1 MTQLL
6 VKEIMTKETKSI
18 SPDMVL
24 PEAHQTM
31 ITNNIRRLP
40 VVKGD
45 KLMGIVTLSDIQQA
59 SPSDATSLS
68 VWEMNYLLAKLTIKK
83 IMTSPVMSIGEDDLV
98 NKAANMMLENKFGG
112 IPVVNSAGRLIGM
125 VTESDI
131 FRLVA
136 ERGID

>member
-6 VKEIMTKETKSI
+6 VKEIMTREMKSI
-18 SPDMVL
+18 SPDTVL
-24 PEAHQTM
+24 PEAHQMM
-31 ITNNIRRLP
+31 IGNDIRRLP
-40 VVKGD
+40 VVDGD

-68 VWEMNYLLAKLTIKK
+68 VWELNYLLAKLTIKK
-83 IMTSPVMSIGEDDLV
+83 IMTSPVMTIGEDDLV
-98 NKAANMMLENKFGG
+98 NKAAKMMLANKFGG
-112 IPVVNSAGRLIGM
+112 IPVVNSAGKLVGM

>member
-6 VKEIMTKETKSI
+6 VKEIMSRGTMSI
-18 SPDMVL
+18 SPDTVL
-24 PEAHQTM
+24 PEAHQMMT
-31 ITNNIRRLP
+31 TNSIRRLP
-40 VVKGD
+40 VVDGE
-45 KLMGIVTLSDIQQA
+45 KLLGIVTLSDIQQA

-68 VWEMNYLLAKLTIKK
+68 VWELNYLLARLKIKE
-83 IMTSPVMSIGEDDLV
+83 IMTSPARTISEDDPV
-98 NKAANMMLENKFGG
+98 NMVANMMLENKFGG
-112 IPVVNSAGRLIGM
+112 VPVVNSTGRLVGM

>member
-1 MTQLL
+1 MTQVL
-6 VKEIMTKETKSI
+6 VKEVMTKEVKTV

-24 PEAHQTM
+24 PDAHQM
-31 ITNNIRRLP
+31 MSRNNIRRVP
-40 VVKGD
+40 VVDGD
-45 KLMGIVTLSDIQQA
+45 KLMGIVTLSNIQQA
-59 SPSDATSLS
+59 TPSDATSLS

-83 IMTSPVMSIGEDDLV
+83 IMTSPVMTVGEDDPIS
-98 NKAANMMLENKFGG
+98 KAANMMLANKFGG
-112 IPVVNSAGRLIGM
+112 IPVVNSADRLVGM

>member
-18 SPDMVL
+18 SPDTVL

-68 VWEMNYLLAKLTIKK
+68 VWELNYLLSKLTIKK
-83 IMTSPVMSIGEDDLV
+83 IMTSPVMTICEDDSV
-98 NKAANMMLENKFGG
+98 NKAANMMLDHKFGG
-112 IPVVNSAGRLIGM
+112 IPVVNSVGSLVGM

-131 FRLVA
+131 FRMVA

>member
-1 MTQLL
+1 MTRLL
-6 VKEIMTKETKSI
+6 VKEIMSRETKSI
-18 SPDMVL
+18 PPDMVL
-24 PEAHQTM
+24 PEAHQAM

-68 VWEMNYLLAKLTIKK
+68 VWELNYLLAKLAIKE
-83 IMTSPVMSIGEDDLV
+83 IMTSPVMTICEDDSV
-98 NKAANMMLENKFGG
+98 NKAAKMMLDKKFGG
-112 IPVVNSAGRLIGM
+112 VPVVDSVGRLVGM

-131 FRLVA
+131 FRMVA

>member
-18 SPDMVL
+18 SPDTVL
-24 PEAHQTM
+24 PEAHQAM
-31 ITNNIRRLP
+31 IMNNIRRLP
-40 VVKGD
+40 VVNGD

-68 VWEMNYLLAKLTIKK
+68 VWELNYLLAKLTIKK
-83 IMTSPVMSIGEDDLV
+83 IMTSDSV
-98 NKAANMMLENKFGG
+98 NRAASMMLDNKFGG
-112 IPVVNSAGRLIGM
+112 VPVVNSVGRLVGM

>member
-6 VKEIMTKETKSI
+6 VKEIMSRGTMSI
-18 SPDMVL
+18 SPDTVL
-24 PEAHQTM
+24 PEAHQMMT
-31 ITNNIRRLP
+31 TNSIRRLP
-40 VVKGD
+40 VVDGE
-45 KLMGIVTLSDIQQA
+45 KLLGIVTLSDIQQA

-68 VWEMNYLLAKLTIKK
+68 VWEMNYLLARLKIKE
-83 IMTSPVMSIGEDDLV
+83 IMTSPARTISEDDPV
-98 NKAANMMLENKFGG
+98 NMVANMMLENKFGG
-112 IPVVNSAGRLIGM
+112 VPVVNSTGRLVGM

>member
-1 MTQLL
+1 MTRLL
-6 VKEIMTKETKSI
+6 VKEIMSRETKSI
-18 SPDMVL
+18 PPDMVL
-24 PEAHQTM
+24 PEAHQVM

-68 VWEMNYLLAKLTIKK
+68 VWELNYLLAKLTIKE
-83 IMTSPVMSIGEDDLV
+83 IMTSPVMTICEDDSV
-98 NKAANMMLENKFGG
+98 NKAANMMLDNKFGG
-112 IPVVNSAGRLIGM
+112 IPVVNSVGKLVGM

-131 FRLVA
+131 FRMVA